1 VIVNTL
7 SLAIIVGF
15 AILLL
20 LAFWWQQSTYLKE
33 KIGVKMLYIKLQE
46 RNREIEEALARVRN
60 EVPPLLNSLTSF
72 AEALLQSKDVNLSE
86 GQREELTTLRD
97 NCQRLL
103 EIVNELP
110 APSEI
115 ETRDDRDKQGRN

>member
-33 KIGVKMLYIKLQE
+33 KLSVKMLYIKLQE

-72 AEALLQSKDVNLSE
+72 AEALLQSTDVNLSE
-86 GQREELTTLRD
+86 GQRADLATLRD

-103 EIVNELP
+103 EIVNQLP

-115 ETRDDRDKQGRN
+115 ETQGNRDKQGRN